1 MDVSK
6 QLEVL
11 STIPKEHHFTC
22 RIKQKLHAQSIEIL
36 QMNVGKKCNL
46 SCKHCHVEAGPH
58 RKEMMGREVFEKCL
72 QTVQDNSIATIDIT
86 GGAPEMNPH
95 LEWFLSE
102 VASAGSRVIVR
113 SNLVIL
119 NDPAFSHFVDIYAEN
134 GIEIVASLPDYHSE
148 RVDRQRGPNVYAQVI
163 KMMQKLNA
171 KGYGKDKSSL
181 QLHLVHN
188 PVGTYIPG
196 SQQSLEFEY
205 KKRLAEHG
213 IVFNNLFSIT
223 NCPVG
228 RFLDYLIRSENFNDY
243 MKTLVDTYNPSA
255 LQSVMCRT
263 TLSVGWDGV
272 LFDCD
277 FNQMLDMPVNHG
289 APTHIFDFDMD
300 ELQKREI
307 VLHNHCYCCTAGAGS
322 SCQGTLD
329 H

>member
-11 STIPKEHHFTC
+11 SAIPKENYFSC
-22 RIKQKLHAQSIEIL
+22 KIEQKLHAQSIDIL
-36 QMNVGKKCNL
+36 QLNVGKKCNL

-58 RKEMMGREVFEKCL
+58 RKELMAREVLEKCL
-72 QTVQDNSIATIDIT
+72 QIVTENSIGTIDIT

-95 LEWFLSE
+95 LEWFLSQ
-102 VASAGSRVIVR
+102 VTSLNKRVIVR

-119 NDPAFSHFVDIYAEN
+119 NDPDYRHFLDLYAEK
-134 GIEIVASLPDYHSE
+134 GVEIVASLPDYHSD
-148 RVDRQRGPNVYAQVI
+148 RVDRQRGPNVFSQVVA
-163 KMMQKLNA
+163 MMQKLNA
-171 KGYGKDKSSL
+171 KGYAQEQSKL
-181 QLHLVHN
+181 QLNLVHN
-188 PVGTYIPG
+188 PVGTYVPG
-196 SQQSLEFEY
+196 CQQSLEFEY
-205 KKRLAEHG
+205 KRRLAEHG
-213 IVFNNLFSIT
+213 VVFNQLFSIT

-228 RFLDYLIRSENFNDY
+228 RFLDYLIRSENFDDY
-243 MKTLVDTYNPSA
+243 MATLVDTYNPNA
-255 LQSVMCRT
+255 LQSVMCRS

-300 ELQKREI
+300 ELKKREI

-322 SCQGTLD
+322 SCQGTLE